1 MENEKI
7 DEMNVAEDADKDP
20 TEEVAEESAEV
31 DVDTDTDEDGDAE
44 DGNSADGDGAED
56 DEDFEY
62 DEEGNIVIPD
72 DEDDTDEDEESDPAE
87 HEEPA
92 ESKKGKAKSD
102 EGAKEEEAPKAGK
115 TADDDYAEL
124 KEKYNRLVNHAKAVL
139 ERMDI
144 DEEDVE
150 EGLIR
155 ITAESDGIT
164 KEEYKQKLSAEEAIR
179 AADLKAIQA
188 VFPHA
193 ADYKSIS
200 DLPNIKRFAELRMQ
214 GATPI
219 EAYRA
224 THSEVIAK
232 HTQKNKGGKD
242 HLKKNVTPK
251 QGLKTVRISASDM
264 KWMREEFPH
273 MSDKERVAMYKD
285 TL

>member
-20 TEEVAEESAEV
+20 TEEAAEESAEV
-31 DVDTDTDEDGDAE
+31 DVDTDANEGEDAE
-44 DGNSADGDGAED
+44 DGNSTDDDGAEND
-56 DEDFEY
+56 VDFEY

-72 DEDDTDEDEESDPAE
+72 DEDDTDEDEESDPEE

-102 EGAKEEEAPKAGK
+102 EGAEEAPKAGK

-144 DEEDVE
+144 DEDDVE

-155 ITAESDGIT
+155 MTAESDGIT

-214 GATPI
+214 GASPI

-232 HTQKNKGGKD
+232 HVQKNKGGKD

-251 QGLKTVRISASDM
+251 QGLNTVRIPASDM